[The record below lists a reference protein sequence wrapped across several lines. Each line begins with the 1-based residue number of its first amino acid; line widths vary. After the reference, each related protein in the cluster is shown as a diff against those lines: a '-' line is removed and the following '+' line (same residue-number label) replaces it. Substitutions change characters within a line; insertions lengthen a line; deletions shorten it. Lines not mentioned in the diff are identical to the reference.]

1 MTTLA
6 TRSPTSMTSSSTAA
20 TRSDLTPFLRLDPR
34 VITRRFADLS
44 TALPG
49 TAIRYAVKA
58 NPNPEVLRT
67 LVRSGSGF
75 DVASP
80 AEVVAC
86 LAAGATP
93 DQLLYSNPIKRRTDL
108 KIAYDLGVRVYVVDC
123 LPELLKVAEEAPG
136 SSVLSHQQK
145 APAYLGR
152 EPPRR
157 EVPAPSTQG
166 HP

>member
-75 DVASP
+75 EVASP

-108 KIAYDLGVRVYVVDC
+108 KIAYDSASGC
-123 LPELLKVAEEAPG
+123 T
-136 SSVLSHQQK
+136 SSTAS
-145 APAYLGR
+145 PSCSR
-152 EPPRR
+152 WPRR
-157 EVPAPSTQG
+157 RRGPARCPTSRKPLRT
-166 HP
+166 